1 MGREMLNLW
10 DISRLAEANGYAGL
24 DAMAA
29 GDALADAVAHA
40 ADGSATE
47 ALTARLK
54 TLHTKPAA
62 VADVIGKCP
71 QTVRKWISEADAR
84 LVETAGRNCRAAALC
99 VALAALGGRGRFR
112 PYAHGRG
119 AGAGR
124 ADAAGPRKGK
134 DGGGTAGRSDRRY
147 RGALRKDAARQP
159 RGACGGR
166 GGARQQVAEPF
177 RGCG

>member
-1 MGREMLNLW
+1 MGREMLNHW
-10 DISRLAEANGYAGL
+10 DVIRLAEANGYAGP
-24 DAMAA
+24 DAMRA

-71 QTVRKWISEADAR
+71 QTVRRWISEADAR

-99 VALAALGGRGRFR
+99 VALAALGG
-112 PYAHGRG
+112 G
-119 AGAGR
+119 AVSDRTPMGEARALGELMPRDPAKEKTAAERR
-124 ADAAGPRKGK
+124 ADLIDVIGAHCAKMPLDSLAAL
-134 DGGGTAGRSDRRY
+134 AAVAA
-147 RGALRKDAARQP
+147 ALDNR
-159 RGACGGR
+159 
-166 GGARQQVAEPF
+166 
-177 RGCG
+177 

>member
-1 MGREMLNLW
+1 MGREMLNHW
-10 DISRLAEANGYAGL
+10 DISRLAEANGYAGP

-99 VALAALGGRGRFR
+99 VALAALGG
-112 PYAHGRG
+112 G
-119 AGAGR
+119 AVLDRTPMGEARALGELMPRDPAKEKTAAERR
-124 ADAAGPRKGK
+124 ADLIGVIGAHCAKMPLDSLAAL
-134 DGGGTAGRSDRRY
+134 AAVAA
-147 RGALRKDAARQP
+147 ALDNR
-159 RGACGGR
+159 
-166 GGARQQVAEPF
+166 
-177 RGCG
+177 